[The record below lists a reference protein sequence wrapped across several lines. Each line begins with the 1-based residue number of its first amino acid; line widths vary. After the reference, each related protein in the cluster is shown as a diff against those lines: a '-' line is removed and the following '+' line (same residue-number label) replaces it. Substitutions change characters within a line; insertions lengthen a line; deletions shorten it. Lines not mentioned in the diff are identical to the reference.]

1 MKTDD
6 HGEKQIGK
14 YIEELKD
21 VRILSLFEILL

>member
-6 HGEKQIGK
+6 YGEKQIGN

-21 VRILSLFEILL
+21 ARILSLFEILL